1 LAVAGARETESA
13 VIMNQ
18 LANHEGITLIPGVD
32 QGFRYQL
39 PRLGKLRLG
48 IKVPTTSGGERPK
61 ATEYIVL
68 PPELL
73 ESEKFMDVLA
83 AYNDDP
89 SKPTRIPI
97 QLACGAIG
105 GNMRRSCDLY
115 GSSKG
120 LLCRTYD
127 AITCE
132 RVDQQTGEWT
142 SMPCAQHNACKDFEK
157 KACHWIHR
165 LRVVVPDAPG
175 IGVWQI
181 DTTSPNNWATLLSE
195 MGAIKN
201 QLGGKL
207 AGVDLFLTL
216 EPREF
221 QITMEDKRTHEKK
234 LQNTTA
240 WLLHIRSEMSMRE
253 LREAAK
259 DAISYDAT
267 EVEDFDENY
276 DEMVDLTGADDFEVG
291 EAEVSPIEPEV
302 ASELEALESA
312 TEELRDR
319 VRNLLDALFTTDV
332 LRRTFSRQYLGET
345 TVDDA
350 NHDQLLVLVE
360 ALEARAKHI

>member
-1 LAVAGARETESA
+1 MNKDLAKQNQQGRDLAVAGARETESA

-18 LANHEGITLIPGVD
+18 LTNHEGVTLIPGVD

-48 IKVPTTSGGERPK
+48 VKVPTASGGERPK
-61 ATEYIVL
+61 ATDYIVL

-142 SMPCAQHNACKDFEK
+142 SMPCSQHDACKDFEK
-157 KACHWIHR
+157 KSCHWIHR

-201 QLGGKL
+201 QLGGKI

-216 EPREF
+216 EQREM
-221 QITMEDKRTHEKK
+221 QKSINGK
-234 LQNTTA
+234 LTKVHP

-259 DAISYDAT
+259 DTISYDAT
-267 EVEDFDENY
+267 EVEDFDERY

-291 EAEVSPIEPEV
+291 EAEVSPIEPE
-302 ASELEALESA
+302 ELAD
-312 TEELRDR
+312 ELRDR
-319 VRNLLDALFTTDV
+319 ARNLLDTLLTTDI
-332 LRRTFSRQYLGET
+332 LRRAFARQYLGET
-345 TVDDA
+345 EIDAA